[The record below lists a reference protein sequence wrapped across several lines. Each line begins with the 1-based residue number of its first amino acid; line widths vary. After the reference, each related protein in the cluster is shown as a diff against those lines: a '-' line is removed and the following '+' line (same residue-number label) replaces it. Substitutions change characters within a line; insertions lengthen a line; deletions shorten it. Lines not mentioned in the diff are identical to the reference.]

1 MVLQQNADA
10 EIWGWGNPDEKV
22 SVTASWDGRTYEAR
36 FSDGGGCGSL
46 WTVTLPTA
54 EAGGPYEIT
63 VATGSDT
70 LKVSD
75 VLLGEVWICSGQSNM
90 AMPVRGYT
98 FQPVEGAMQTVLE
111 APEYS
116 GKIHIFNVER
126 DSSHVYRDD
135 VTGKWQDASSKS
147 VSYTSAV
154 AYGFATRLT
163 DALGVPV
170 GIIVSAFG
178 GTKIEAWTPEDALKA
193 SLEGVIP
200 DADIEKKLAVRNT
213 GRKKP
218 DQAGTLFNAM
228 IHPLAPYTAKGFLW
242 YQGCSNRKDYT
253 HYAEMQTAMAASWR
267 EAWQDKDADMLF
279 AFVTI
284 APHSY
289 GDSMDDTR
297 AFFVENQLESLGTIP
312 HSLATVTE
320 DCGEEDCIHP
330 SRKTV
335 VADRL
340 VWNVLVSEYG
350 FSGLPAGYPQPTE
363 YEIGDGKIT
372 VFFENAKYG
381 LCPSYG
387 EPVKGF
393 MIAGSDRRF
402 HEAEAVILRGPCRV
416 EVSSPEV
423 KEPVAVRYAFRNYME
438 SNLRDTAGNPV
449 PPFRSDDWKR

>member
-1 MVLQQNADA
+1 M
-10 EIWGWGNPDEKV
+10 
-22 SVTASWDGRTYEAR
+22 
-36 FSDGGGCGSL
+36 
-46 WTVTLPTA
+46 PTA
-54 EAGGPYEIT
+54 DAGGPYEIT
-63 VATGSDT
+63 IASESDT
-70 LKVSD
+70 LTVTD

-126 DSSHVYRDD
+126 DSCYVYRDD
-135 VTGKWQDASSKS
+135 VKGKWQDASSKS
-147 VSYTSAV
+147 VSYTSAI

-178 GTKIEAWTPEDALKA
+178 GTKIEAWTPADALKS
-193 SLEGVIP
+193 SLEGVI
-200 DADIEKKLAVRNT
+200 ADSAIEKKLAVRNT

-228 IHPLAPYTAKGFLW
+228 IHPLAPYAAKGFLW
-242 YQGCSNRKDYT
+242 YQGCSNRRDYT
-253 HYAEMQTAMAASWR
+253 HYAEMQTAMVASWR
-267 EAWQDKDADMLF
+267 EAWHDEDDSMLF

-297 AFFVENQLESLGTIP
+297 AFFVENQLESLETIP
-312 HSLATVTE
+312 HSLAVVTE
-320 DCGEEDCIHP
+320 DCGEEECIHP
-330 SRKTV
+330 SRKSE

-340 VWNVLVSEYG
+340 AWNILVSEYG
-350 FSGLPAGYPQPTE
+350 FSGLPSGYQRPTGT
-363 YEIGDGKIT
+363 EIGDGKII
-372 VFFENAKYG
+372 VYFENAKYG

-387 EPVKGF
+387 EPVRGF
-393 MIAGSDRRF
+393 MIAGKDRKF
-402 HEAEAVILRGPCRV
+402 YEADAVVKRDPCRV

-423 KEPVAVRYAFRNYME
+423 STPVAVRYSFRNYME
-438 SNLRDTAGNPV
+438 SNLKDTAGNPV
-449 PPFRSDDWKR
+449 PPFRTDDWER